1 MIQKPTTLH
10 IYLNKIVLHQ
20 LTCGSLNQIN
30 CHVEL
35 FSVMTCCPTIWRYAL
50 SRRTMD
56 PAGSSVC
63 CWLSSLQP
71 ITPQLPI
78 LMLAVAVCEAALW
91 PCTPCSDTSP
101 HHKAS
106 NVAMRPVHLS
116 EGGKVQVHLT
126 TLANRDRLNN
136 ILQIA
141 MPGIL
146 GQV

>member
-20 LTCGSLNQIN
+20 LTCGSLNQFV

-71 ITPQLPI
+71 IITKLPI

-91 PCTPCSDTSP
+91 PSTPCPDTSP
-101 HHKAS
+101 LHKAS

-116 EGGKVQVHLT
+116 ERGKVQSHLPPT
-126 TLANRDRLNN
+126 GNRDRLNN
-136 ILQIA
+136 TLQFA
-141 MPGIL
+141 MPGTL
-146 GQV
+146 